1 MTDTKLL
8 KKIVGAWESLE
19 GDQNYTPDEISD
31 WLMDD
36 MKPVM
41 DKIRKHLKKESKN
54 G

>member
-1 MTDTKLL
+1 MDEQLL
-8 KKIVGAWESLE
+8 KEIVEAWESLE
-19 GDQNYTPDEISD
+19 GDRRHSPREIGD

-41 DKIRKHLKKESKN
+41 DKIRTHLKKEDKD